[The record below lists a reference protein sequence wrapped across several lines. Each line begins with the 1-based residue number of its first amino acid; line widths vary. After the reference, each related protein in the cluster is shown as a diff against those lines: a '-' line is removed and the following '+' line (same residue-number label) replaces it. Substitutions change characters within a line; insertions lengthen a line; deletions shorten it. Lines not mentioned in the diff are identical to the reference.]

1 MRLVDVRNEQRER
14 AISAF
19 VVDDDMSPIR
29 SQRSSGRR
37 HAMNS
42 TARARAARPAARRRQ
57 AVGVDRDGELVAA
70 GRAAPDGG

>member
-29 SQRSSGRR
+29 SQRSSG
-37 HAMNS
+37 
-42 TARARAARPAARRRQ
+42 AATP
-57 AVGVDRDGELVAA
+57 
-70 GRAAPDGG
+70 